1 MNEES
6 ADMRTSMAWVSD
18 EVNTL
23 KKACTKPD
31 GAGAGGGGG
40 AGASLTSADA
50 NCPGAASLIN
60 LSDVQRVVSRTIG
73 NMSEKKCIICCC
85 NGPIPENEN
94 GGTEEDA
101 IMFTMFCEENLSIKP
116 VIADTGCQRL
126 GKHTDQRPRKLLIY
140 LMSEYCAHRKNYRE
154 MKRQGVFILT
164 LIYHRLNQNL
174 HLSRDNV
181 AD

>member
-1 MNEES
+1 VNEES

-50 NCPGAASLIN
+50 NCLGAASLIN

-73 NMSEKKCIICCC
+73 NMSEKKC
-85 NGPIPENEN
+85 N
-94 GGTEEDA
+94 
-101 IMFTMFCEENLSIKP
+101 
-116 VIADTGCQRL
+116 VVVTGLYQ
-126 GKHTDQRPRKLLIY
+126 K
-140 LMSEYCAHRKNYRE
+140 
-154 MKRQGVFILT
+154 MKMGALRRML
-164 LIYHRLNQNL
+164 
-174 HLSRDNV
+174 
-181 AD
+181 